1 MTQERDPLAEREA
14 RAAAAEA
21 GHIGGRP
28 TREEEVDLPHDPAME
43 PVYEAGGG
51 EAEGFEMAE
60 EELVEHAEQGP
71 ASPEASVKA
80 VRAEADRETEQPDPA
95 TYGEPDREQVSELH
109 EDDHR

>member
-1 MTQERDPLAEREA
+1 MTQDRDPLAEREA

-21 GHIGGRP
+21 GRIGGSP
-28 TREEEVDLPHDPAME
+28 TREQEVDLPHDPAAQ

-60 EELVEHAEQGP
+60 QELREHAEQGP
-71 ASPEASVKA
+71 ASDEASVKA
-80 VRAEADRETEQPDPA
+80 VRAETDRETEEPDPA
-95 TYGEPDREQVSELH
+95 TYGEPDREHVSELH